1 MSSEILENPRE
12 PTLQLTSSEP
22 LSLNESDRRRRNR
35 TRSSSGGGGG
45 GRRRRRSSN
54 YLPVVPHKAVAE
66 VSE

>member
-45 GRRRRRSSN
+45 RRRSSSSN

>member
-35 TRSSSGGGGG
+35 TRSSGGGG
-45 GRRRRRSSN
+45 GRRRRSSSN